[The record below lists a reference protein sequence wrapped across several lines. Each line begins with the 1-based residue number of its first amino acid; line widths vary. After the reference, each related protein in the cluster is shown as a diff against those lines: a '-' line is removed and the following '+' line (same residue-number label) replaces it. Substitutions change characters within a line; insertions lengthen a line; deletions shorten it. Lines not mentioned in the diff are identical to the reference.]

1 MASELGASYGV
12 GMPDPADRPSERVRV
27 PPPLIS
33 RRIASGR
40 GATEQPNAGGDGEA
54 ALTPRFWGA
63 VLFTGVA
70 AGLFGV
76 AMMALLTTVEH
87 IGFGYDSGSFAS
99 GVEQASGLRRVVAL
113 LVAGVIGGLGWYL
126 LRRCTKGQRA
136 EADEAAWFGSALS
149 WPRSLGTSVLSE
161 IVIGLGASMGREAAP
176 KLMGAVSGSLLARW
190 TGMDAGQRR
199 LLVACGAGAGLAA
212 VYDVP
217 LAGALFT
224 AEIMIGVITLPVAL
238 PALVC
243 SGVATVT
250 AWVYL
255 PAQATYLGVPDYA
268 FTPSAL
274 VWAMLAGPV
283 IGLVAVAF
291 IRMVAV
297 VSHHRASGRLVLV
310 APLVAFGVLAG
321 VGQVFPQLF
330 GNGKGIAL
338 DAFLGTTGVWLL
350 LALFVLKPLVTALCL
365 GSGASG
371 GLLTPT
377 LATGAALGGL
387 LGIVWSALWPGT
399 PVGVFALVGAAAMLG
414 AGMQAPLTALV
425 LVLELTGTGFGLT
438 VPLVVATALA
448 TAVARRVDGY
458 SIYSGRLAALPSSV
472 GRSEGAGE
480 GLQSEARGRDQ
491 HPQNRAE

>member
-1 MASELGASYGV
+1 MVSSAPLEAAYAV
-12 GMPDPADRPSERVRV
+12 GMPDPVERPSERIRV
-27 PPPLIS
+27 PAPLLG
-33 RRIASGR
+33 RRIATGR

-54 ALTPRFWGA
+54 ALTPRFWAA
-63 VLFTGVA
+63 VLLTGVV
-70 AGLFGV
+70 AGLFGA

-87 IGFGYDSGSFAS
+87 IGFGYDSGSFQS
-99 GVEQASGLRRVVAL
+99 GVEQASGVRRAVAL
-113 LVAGVIGGLGWYL
+113 LVAGVIGGVGWYL
-126 LRRCTKGQRA
+126 LRRFTKGQRA
-136 EADEAAWFGSALS
+136 EADEAAWSGAALS

-161 IVIGLGASMGREAAP
+161 IVIGLGASLGREAAP

-190 TGMDAGQRR
+190 TGLDAGQRR

-224 AEIMIGVITLPVAL
+224 AEILVGVITLPVAL

-255 PAQATYLGVPDYA
+255 PAQATYLGVPDYPL
-268 FTPSAL
+268 TPSAL
-274 VWAMLAGPV
+274 VWAVLAGPV

-291 IRMVAV
+291 IRLVAF
-297 VSHHRASGRLVLV
+297 VSHHRASGRAVLV

-321 VGQVFPQLF
+321 IGQVYPQLF

-338 DAFLGTTGVWLL
+338 DAFLGQGSLLLL
-350 LALFVLKPLVTALCL
+350 LALFVLKPLVTVLCL

-377 LATGAALGGL
+377 LSTGAALGGF
-387 LGIVWSALWPGT
+387 LGLAWSLLWPGT
-399 PVGVFALVGAAAMLG
+399 PVGVYALIGAAAMLG

-425 LVLELTGTGFGLT
+425 LVLELTDTGFALM
-438 VPLVVATALA
+438 VPLVIATALA
-448 TAVARRVDGY
+448 TVVARRVDGY
-458 SIYSGRLAALPSSV
+458 SIYSGRLAALS
-472 GRSEGAGE
+472 R
-480 GLQSEARGRDQ
+480 
-491 HPQNRAE
+491 

>member
-1 MASELGASYGV
+1 MA
-12 GMPDPADRPSERVRV
+12 DPVDRPSERVRV
-27 PPPLIS
+27 PPPLIP

-40 GATEQPNAGGDGEA
+40 GATEQPNASGDGAA
-54 ALTPRFWGA
+54 ALTPRFWLA
-63 VLFTGVA
+63 VVLTGIA
-70 AGLFGV
+70 AGLFGAV
-76 AMMALLTTVEH
+76 MMALLTTVEH
-87 IGFGYDSGSFAS
+87 IGFGYDSGSFQS
-99 GVEQASGLRRVVAL
+99 GVEQASGLRRAAAL

-126 LRRCTKGQRA
+126 LRRFTAGQRA

-161 IVIGLGASMGREAAP
+161 IVIGLGASLGREAAP

-255 PAQATYLGVPDYA
+255 PARATYLGVPDH
-268 FTPSAL
+268 PSTASAV
-274 VWAMLAGPV
+274 VWAVVAGPV
-283 IGLVAVAF
+283 IGLMAVGFIRLVAF
-291 IRMVAV
+291 
-297 VSHHRASGRLVLV
+297 VSHHRARGRLVLV
-310 APLVAFGVLAG
+310 APLVAFGLLAG
-321 VGQVFPQLF
+321 VGLFFPQLF

-338 DAFLGTTGVWLL
+338 DAFLGSSGIWLL

-365 GSGASG
+365 GSGATG

-377 LATGAALGGL
+377 LATGAALGGF
-387 LGIVWSALWPGT
+387 LGTVWSLVWPGT

-425 LVLELTGTGFGLT
+425 LVLELTHTGFALV
-438 VPLVVATALA
+438 VPLVIATALA

-458 SIYSGRLAALPSSV
+458 SIYSGRLAAPPPS
-472 GRSEGAGE
+472 
-480 GLQSEARGRDQ
+480 
-491 HPQNRAE
+491 

>member
-1 MASELGASYGV
+1 
-12 GMPDPADRPSERVRV
+12 MPDPVERPSERIRV
-27 PPPLIS
+27 PAPLLG
-33 RRIASGR
+33 RRIATGR

-54 ALTPRFWGA
+54 ALTPRFWAA
-63 VLFTGVA
+63 VLLTGVV
-70 AGLFGV
+70 AGLFGA

-87 IGFGYDSGSFAS
+87 IGFGYDSGSFQS
-99 GVEQASGLRRVVAL
+99 GVEQASGVRRAVAL
-113 LVAGVIGGLGWYL
+113 LVAGVIGGVGWYL
-126 LRRCTKGQRA
+126 LRRFTKGQRA
-136 EADEAAWFGSALS
+136 EADEAAWSGAALS

-161 IVIGLGASMGREAAP
+161 IVIGLGASLGREAAP

-190 TGMDAGQRR
+190 TGLDAGQRR

-224 AEIMIGVITLPVAL
+224 AEILVGVITLPVAL

-255 PAQATYLGVPDYA
+255 PAQATYLGVPDYPL
-268 FTPSAL
+268 TPSAL
-274 VWAMLAGPV
+274 VWAVLAGPV

-291 IRMVAV
+291 IRLVAF
-297 VSHHRASGRLVLV
+297 VSHHRASGRAVLV

-321 VGQVFPQLF
+321 IGQVYPQLF
-330 GNGKGIAL
+330 GNGKGIVL
-338 DAFLGTTGVWLL
+338 DAFLGQGSLLLL
-350 LALFVLKPLVTALCL
+350 LALFVLKPLVTVLCL

-377 LATGAALGGL
+377 LSTGAALGGF
-387 LGIVWSALWPGT
+387 LGLAWSLLWPGT
-399 PVGVFALVGAAAMLG
+399 PVGVYALIGAAAMLG

-425 LVLELTGTGFGLT
+425 LVLELTDTGFALM
-438 VPLVVATALA
+438 VPLVIATALA
-448 TAVARRVDGY
+448 TVVARRVDGY
-458 SIYSGRLAALPSSV
+458 SIYSGRLAALS
-472 GRSEGAGE
+472 R
-480 GLQSEARGRDQ
+480 
-491 HPQNRAE
+491 

>member
-1 MASELGASYGV
+1 
-12 GMPDPADRPSERVRV
+12 MPDPVERPSERIRV
-27 PPPLIS
+27 PAPLLG

-54 ALTPRFWGA
+54 ALTPRFWAA
-63 VLFTGVA
+63 VLLTGVG
-70 AGLFGV
+70 AGLFGA

-87 IGFGYDSGSFAS
+87 IGFGYDSGSFQS
-99 GVEQASGLRRVVAL
+99 GVEQASGARRAVAL
-113 LVAGVIGGLGWYL
+113 LVAGVVGGVGWYL
-126 LRRCTKGQRA
+126 LRRFTKGQRA
-136 EADEAAWFGSALS
+136 EADEAAWSGAALS

-161 IVIGLGASMGREAAP
+161 IVIGLGASLGREAAP

-190 TGMDAGQRR
+190 TGLDAGQRR

-224 AEIMIGVITLPVAL
+224 AEILVGVITLPVAL

-255 PAQATYLGVPDYA
+255 PAQATYLGVPDYPL
-268 FTPSAL
+268 TPSAL
-274 VWAMLAGPV
+274 VWAVLAGPV

-291 IRMVAV
+291 IRLVAF
-297 VSHHRASGRLVLV
+297 VSHHRASGRAVLV

-321 VGQVFPQLF
+321 IGQVYPQLF
-330 GNGKGIAL
+330 GNGKGIVL
-338 DAFLGTTGVWLL
+338 DAFLGQGSLLLL
-350 LALFVLKPLVTALCL
+350 LALFVLKPLVTVLCL

-377 LATGAALGGL
+377 LSTGAALGGF
-387 LGIVWSALWPGT
+387 LGLAWSLLWPGT
-399 PVGVFALVGAAAMLG
+399 PVGVYALIGAAAMLG

-425 LVLELTGTGFGLT
+425 LVLELTDTGFALM
-438 VPLVVATALA
+438 VPLVIATALA
-448 TAVARRVDGY
+448 TVVARRVDGY
-458 SIYSGRLAALPSSV
+458 SIYSGRLAALS
-472 GRSEGAGE
+472 R
-480 GLQSEARGRDQ
+480 
-491 HPQNRAE
+491 

>member
-1 MASELGASYGV
+1 
-12 GMPDPADRPSERVRV
+12 MPEAVDPPSGRVRV
-27 PPPLIS
+27 PPPLI
-33 RRIASGR
+33 RYRIASGR
-40 GATEQPNAGGDGEA
+40 GATEQPNACGDEVA
-54 ALTPRFWGA
+54 ALTPRFWVA
-63 VLFTGVA
+63 VVLTGLA

-76 AMMALLTTVEH
+76 AMTALLTTVEH
-87 IGFGYDSGSFAS
+87 VGFGYDGGSFAA
-99 GVEQASGLRRVVAL
+99 GVEQASGLRRAVAL
-113 LVAGVIGGLGWYL
+113 AVAGLVGGLGWYL
-126 LRRCTKGQRA
+126 LRRFTRGQRA

-161 IVIGLGASMGREAAP
+161 IVIGLGASLGREAAP
-176 KLMGAVSGSLLARW
+176 KLMGAVSGSVLARW
-190 TGMDAGQRR
+190 TGMDVGQRR

-224 AEIMIGVITLPVAL
+224 AEIMIGVVTLPVAL

-255 PAQATYLGVPDYA
+255 PAQATYLGVPDYPVTA
-268 FTPSAL
+268 SAV
-274 VWAMLAGPV
+274 VWALLAGPV
-283 IGLVAVAF
+283 IGLVAVGF
-291 IRMVAV
+291 IRLVAF
-297 VSHHRASGRLVLV
+297 VSHHRARGRLVLV

-321 VGQVFPQLF
+321 IGQVFPQLF

-338 DAFLGTTGVWLL
+338 DAFLGRSGVALL

-365 GSGASG
+365 GSGATG

-377 LATGAALGGL
+377 LATGAALGGS
-387 LGIVWSALWPGT
+387 LGIAWSALWPGS

-414 AGMQAPLTALV
+414 AGLQAPLTALV
-425 LVLELTGTGFGLT
+425 LVLELTHTGFALA
-438 VPLVVATALA
+438 VPLVLATALA

-458 SIYSGRLAALPSSV
+458 SIYSGRLAALPA
-472 GRSEGAGE
+472 AG
-480 GLQSEARGRDQ
+480 
-491 HPQNRAE
+491 

>member
-1 MASELGASYGV
+1 
-12 GMPDPADRPSERVRV
+12 
-27 PPPLIS
+27 LIP

-40 GATEQPNAGGDGEA
+40 GATEQPNACGDGEA
-54 ALTPRFWGA
+54 ALTPRFWAA
-63 VLFTGVA
+63 VVLTGIG

-87 IGFGYDSGSFAS
+87 IGFGYDTGSFQS
-99 GVEQASGLRRVVAL
+99 GVEQASGARRTVAL
-113 LVAGVIGGLGWYL
+113 LVGGVVGGVGWYL
-126 LRRCTKGQRA
+126 LRRFTAGQRA
-136 EADEAAWFGSALS
+136 DADEAAWFGTELS

-161 IVIGLGASMGREAAP
+161 IVIGLGASLGREAAP
-176 KLMGAVSGSLLARW
+176 KLMGAVSGSLLAHG

-224 AEIMIGVITLPVAL
+224 AELMIGVITLPVAL

-255 PAQATYLGVPDYA
+255 PAQATYLGVPDYPLTA
-268 FTPSAL
+268 SAL
-274 VWAMLAGPV
+274 VWAVLAGPV
-283 IGLVAVAF
+283 IGLVAVVFVRLIAL
-291 IRMVAV
+291 
-297 VSHHRASGRLVLV
+297 VSHHRARGKVVLV
-310 APLVAFGVLAG
+310 APLGAFGVLAG
-321 VGQVFPQLF
+321 IGQFFPQLF

-338 DAFLGTTGVWLL
+338 DAFLGNSELLLL
-350 LALFVLKPLVTALCL
+350 LALFVLKPLVTVLCL

-377 LATGAALGGL
+377 LATGAPLGGF
-387 LGIVWSALWPGT
+387 LGIAWSLLWPGT
-399 PVGVFALVGAAAMLG
+399 PVGVYALVGAAAMLG

-425 LVLELTGTGFGLT
+425 LVLELTHSGFALM
-438 VPLVVATALA
+438 VPLVIATVLA

-458 SIYSGRLAALPSSV
+458 SIYSGRLATLPPS
-472 GRSEGAGE
+472 
-480 GLQSEARGRDQ
+480 
-491 HPQNRAE
+491 